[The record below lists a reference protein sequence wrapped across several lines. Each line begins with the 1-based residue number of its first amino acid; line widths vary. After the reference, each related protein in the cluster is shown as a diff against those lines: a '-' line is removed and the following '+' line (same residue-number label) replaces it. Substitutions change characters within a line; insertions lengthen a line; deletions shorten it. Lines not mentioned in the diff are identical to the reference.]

1 MEKKAFEIH
10 EDELFES
17 NIVVDEDSIEDN
29 TIIVEDENEEVK
41 QPIQVGGWTNAADF
55 VKYCVVASRSAPEI
69 LPSNVNSLRRA
80 VAYYDNLEQE
90 ITEGAAADADHAE
103 LNMGQ
108 LEVLDNVEEV
118 VNTIREQLQTA
129 AKRVGILKKAS
140 KAARFVYVVDPFLF
154 AIARLCINAK
164 VANGKNIED
173 VFTKVAEKFGIND
186 RETFAIRQI
195 MRDMGYP
202 IHSSF
207 VAEDGAYDMITQYFA

>member
-10 EDELFES
+10 EDELFEP
-17 NIVVDEDSIEDN
+17 NLVVDEDSVEDD
-29 TIIVEDENEEVK
+29 TIIVEDDNEEVQ
-41 QPIQVGGWTNAADF
+41 QPVQVGGWTSAADF
-55 VKYCVVASRSAPEI
+55 VKYCAVASRAAPEI

-80 VAYYDNLEQE
+80 IAYYDNLEQE
-90 ITEGAAADADHAE
+90 IVEGAAADADHAE
-103 LNMGQ
+103 LSMDQ
-108 LEVLDNVEEV
+108 LETLDAVEEV
-118 VNTIREQLQTA
+118 VNAVREQLQVA

-164 VANGKNIED
+164 VTNGKNIED
-173 VFTKVAEKFGIND
+173 VFTKLAQKFNINE
-186 RETFAIRQI
+186 RETFALRQI
-195 MRDMGYP
+195 IRDMGYP